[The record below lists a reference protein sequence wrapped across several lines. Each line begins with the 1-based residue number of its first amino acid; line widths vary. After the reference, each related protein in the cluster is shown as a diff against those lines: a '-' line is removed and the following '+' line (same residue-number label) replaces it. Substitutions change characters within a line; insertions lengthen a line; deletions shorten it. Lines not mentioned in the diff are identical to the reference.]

1 MNHSSPVRNQ
11 SRYMEHDQSS
21 ASTINARLA
30 LSPKNGIPMPDYH
43 IKRTESELQLRE
55 DMAMAEYRD
64 RCMFNRLVTGIQ
76 QRKQHYNSQQHQYYY
91 GHGEGFA
98 GGTATTETATET
110 VGRNMHTSTRRPRT
124 SARTSLPRSLL
135 VPPPQNLPKQ
145 YQDQETS
152 RTIGSI
158 PYTRSCPSSSCMKD
172 QAEATSSMIT
182 PIASDGDEYYKPRRS
197 QGFAPTCAGDWSIE
211 GFDDEPPSPLY
222 STRVNVIPHGWAPDY
237 LAQSVNSRNSY
248 DQTDQLFDM
257 DL

>member
-11 SRYMEHDQSS
+11 SRDMAHDQSCAS
-21 ASTINARLA
+21 ANARLA

-91 GHGEGFA
+91 GHGHGEGFA
-98 GGTATTETATET
+98 DGTATTETATET
-110 VGRNMHTSTRRPRT
+110 GGRNMHTSTRRSRT
-124 SARTSLPRSLL
+124 NARTSLPRSLL

-145 YQDQETS
+145 DQDQETN
-152 RTIGSI
+152 RTIASI
-158 PYTRSCPSSSCMKD
+158 PYTRSCPSSSHMKD
-172 QAEATSSMIT
+172 QAKATSSMIT
-182 PIASDGDEYYKPRRS
+182 PIASDGEEYYTSRRRE
-197 QGFAPTCAGDWSIE
+197 APTYAGDWSIE

-222 STRVNVIPHGWAPDY
+222 SSRVNIIPHGWAPDF